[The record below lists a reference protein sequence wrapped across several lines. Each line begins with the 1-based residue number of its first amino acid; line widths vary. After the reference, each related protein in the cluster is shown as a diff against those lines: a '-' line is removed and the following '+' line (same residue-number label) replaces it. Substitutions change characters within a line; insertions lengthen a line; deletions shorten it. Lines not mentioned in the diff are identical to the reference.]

1 MADHQW
7 QCVALQHAYEWKV
20 LCRRTTQSKAAGFYV
35 KSPLSTHANP
45 LLCKHEPSCGFIFS
59 EKSGGIRWPCR
70 TNSGK
75 PTTQDFPVI
84 LKVLAPRSTTT
95 RQGLLI
101 TSLRLAGGQMRDT
114 VRMPAVPLAA
124 HASARDINTDC
135 DFNGTPESPDCICNL
150 MRGGR
155 KP

>member
-45 LLCKHEPSCGFIFS
+45 LLCKH
-59 EKSGGIRWPCR
+59 
-70 TNSGK
+70 
-75 PTTQDFPVI
+75 V
-84 LKVLAPRSTTT
+84 APRSTTT